1 VIDDDGF
8 QDKCRSAKARGL
20 GGFDHNGMTSFASP
34 ETGASYACMYVCS
47 DGEWTLLSEA

>member
-1 VIDDDGF
+1 MIDDADF
-8 QDKCRSAKARGL
+8 QNKCFSGKSI
-20 GGFDHNGMTSFASP
+20 DHNGMTSFASP